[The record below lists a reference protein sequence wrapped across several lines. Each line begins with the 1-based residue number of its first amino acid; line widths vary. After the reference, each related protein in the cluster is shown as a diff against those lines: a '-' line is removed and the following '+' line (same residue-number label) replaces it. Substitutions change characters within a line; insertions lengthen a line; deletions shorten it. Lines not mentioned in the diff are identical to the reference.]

1 MPQLLN
7 YKWILTPHAQNTEQH
22 RMSMNKHNTAMS
34 GYQPFF
40 EVEKDLPQAAS
51 STDHV
56 HFNGSQESKVDFDHI
71 LKEK

>member
-1 MPQLLN
+1 
-7 YKWILTPHAQNTEQH
+7 
-22 RMSMNKHNTAMS
+22 MSMNKHNTAMS

-51 STDHV
+51 STDHA

>member
-1 MPQLLN
+1 MPQPLN
-7 YKWILTPHAQNTEQH
+7 YKWILTSRVQNTEKH
-22 RMSMNKHNTAMS
+22 RMSMNKQHTAMS

-56 HFNGSQESKVDFDHI
+56 QFNGSQESKVDFDHI